1 MGGKA
6 ALWQNST
13 EEHISLAGG
22 RKPLMRQI
30 HHPGPASPERVTAAT
45 GLPVPLRFVLEPGD
59 TVDEAIAKGL
69 AASGC
74 SGGFVSFK
82 GGRCTPFR
90 YVMPAASPD
99 ADHAAWY
106 SGTYEPA
113 GAVDIE
119 RACAIVGIRDDKP
132 FLHCHGVWRTRN
144 GLRMGHMLAPLSTVA
159 KPIEVRGI
167 GVREATFKGI
177 PDQETNFTLFEPVQL
192 GEHHAD
198 TSGPRALLA
207 KVRPNQDI
215 SAAIEGICSCHRIG
229 RANVYGIG
237 SLNGVRFT
245 DGSQVDSHATEVLIR
260 NGTVESTDNRLEARL
275 AVDVVD
281 IEGRISS
288 GELAHGDNP
297 VCVTFELV
305 IEVLEGESR

>member
-1 MGGKA
+1 M
-6 ALWQNST
+6 
-13 EEHISLAGG
+13 
-22 RKPLMRQI
+22 MRQI
-30 HHPGPASPERVTAAT
+30 HHPGPVAPERVTAAI
-45 GLPVPLRFVLEPGD
+45 GFPVSLRFVLEPGN
-59 TVDEAIAKGL
+59 TVDEAVAKGL

-82 GGRCTPFR
+82 GGRCSPFR

-106 SGTYEPA
+106 SETYEPA
-113 GAVDIE
+113 GGVDIE
-119 RACAIVGIRDDKP
+119 RACAIVGIRDGKP
-132 FLHCHGVWRTRN
+132 FLHCHGIWRTPD
-144 GLRMGHMLAPLSTVA
+144 GLRMGHMLAPISMVTE
-159 KPIEVRGI
+159 PIDVQGI
-167 GVREATFKGI
+167 GVGGATFRGA
-177 PDQETNFTLFEPVQL
+177 PDQETNFTLFEPFQL

-215 SAAIEGICSCHRIG
+215 SAAIEGICSRHGID

-245 DGSQVDSHATEVLIR
+245 DGSPVQSHATEVLIQS
-260 NGTVESTDNRLEARL
+260 GTVKSMNDRPQTRLV
-275 AVDVVD
+275 VDVVD
-281 IEGRISS
+281 MEGNISS
-288 GELAHGDNP
+288 GELMHGDNP

-305 IEVLEGESR
+305 IEVLEGARR